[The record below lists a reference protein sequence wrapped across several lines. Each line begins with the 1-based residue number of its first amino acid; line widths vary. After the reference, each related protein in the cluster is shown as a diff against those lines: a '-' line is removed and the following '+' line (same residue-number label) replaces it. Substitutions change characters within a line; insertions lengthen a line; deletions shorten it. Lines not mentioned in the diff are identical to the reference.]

1 MPQRKNTKP
10 CDALKEAAMFTTLI
24 SVAQLNALQASG
36 ASLAV
41 FDCTFDLMNPL
52 AGHAQYVD
60 QHIASA
66 QHADL
71 DQHLATHDADL
82 RVNGGRHPLPQREV
96 FAAWLQSVGINHNT
110 QVVVYDRNGMNYCG
124 RLWWMLKWCGHEA
137 VAVLDGGFQAWVAAG
152 GAVTSGEEVAST
164 HGNFSLREPLL
175 QLVHATTVAQHLN
188 DGAQTIVDARGTPR
202 YRGEVEPLDPVA
214 GHIPGALNRPFNTN
228 LNADGFF
235 KNADELRAEF
245 AALLGNAKP
254 ETVVHHCGSGV
265 SAVPNV
271 LAMELAGLGRTALYA
286 GSWSE
291 WCNTPGLPC
300 EKS

>member
-1 MPQRKNTKP
+1 MYS
-10 CDALKEAAMFTTLI
+10 TLI
-24 SVAQLNALQASG
+24 SVAQLQALQTTG
-36 ASLAV
+36 ARLAV
-41 FDCTFDLMNPL
+41 FDCTFDLMNPP
-52 AGHAQYVD
+52 AGHTQYVE
-60 QHIASA
+60 QHIAGA

-71 DQHLATHDADL
+71 DQHLATHDAAL
-82 RVNGGRHPLPQREV
+82 RANGGRHPLPQREV
-96 FAAWLQSVGINHNT
+96 FAAWLQSVGVNADT

-124 RLWWMLKWCGHEA
+124 RLWWMLKWCGHDA
-137 VAVLDGGFQAWVAAG
+137 VAVLDGGFQAWMAAG
-152 GAVTSGEEVAST
+152 GAVASGEEPAPAK
-164 HGNFSLREPLL
+164 GNFVLREPLL
-175 QLVHATTVAQHLN
+175 KLVDTTTVAEHLN
-188 DGAQTIVDARGTPR
+188 DGTQTLIDARGTPR

-235 KNADELRAEF
+235 KSSKELRAEF
-245 AALLGNAKP
+245 ATLLGNAKP
-254 ETVVHHCGSGV
+254 DTVVHHCGSGV

-271 LAMELAGLGRTALYA
+271 LAMEVAGLGRTALYA

>member
-1 MPQRKNTKP
+1 
-10 CDALKEAAMFTTLI
+10 LI
-24 SVAQLNALQASG
+24 STAQLQALQASG
-36 ASLAV
+36 APLAV
-41 FDCTFDLMNPL
+41 FDCTFDLMNP
-52 AGHAQYVD
+52 ATGHAQFLE
-60 QHIASA
+60 QHIAGA

-71 DQHLATHDADL
+71 DEHLATHDPAL

-96 FAAWLQSVGINHNT
+96 LAAWLQSVGVNHDT

-137 VAVLDGGFQAWVAAG
+137 VAVLDGSLQAWVAAG
-152 GAVTSGEEVAST
+152 GAVTSGEAAQNSL
-164 HGNFSLREPLL
+164 GNFALREPLVK
-175 QLVHATTVAQHLN
+175 LVNTQTVVQHLN
-188 DGAQTIVDARGTPR
+188 DGQQTIIDARGAPR

-235 KNADELRAEF
+235 KSADELRTEF
-245 AALLGNAKP
+245 AALLGNAKA
-254 ETVVHHCGSGV
+254 EHVVHHCGSGV

-271 LAMELAGLGRTALYA
+271 LAMEVAGLGPTALYA

>member
-1 MPQRKNTKP
+1 
-10 CDALKEAAMFTTLI
+10 
-24 SVAQLNALQASG
+24 
-36 ASLAV
+36 
-41 FDCTFDLMNPL
+41 
-52 AGHAQYVD
+52 
-60 QHIASA
+60 
-66 QHADL
+66 
-71 DQHLATHDADL
+71 
-82 RVNGGRHPLPQREV
+82 
-96 FAAWLQSVGINHNT
+96 
-110 QVVVYDRNGMNYCG
+110 
-124 RLWWMLKWCGHEA
+124 
-137 VAVLDGGFQAWVAAG
+137 
-152 GAVTSGEEVAST
+152 VTSGETTTAT
-164 HGNFSLREPLL
+164 KTTQAIGNFALREPLL
-175 QLVHATTVAQHLN
+175 KLVDTASVSAHLN
-188 DGAQTIVDARGTPR
+188 DDTQTIVDARGAPR

-235 KNADELRAEF
+235 KSADELRTEF

-271 LAMELAGLGRTALYA
+271 LAMEVAGLGRTALYA